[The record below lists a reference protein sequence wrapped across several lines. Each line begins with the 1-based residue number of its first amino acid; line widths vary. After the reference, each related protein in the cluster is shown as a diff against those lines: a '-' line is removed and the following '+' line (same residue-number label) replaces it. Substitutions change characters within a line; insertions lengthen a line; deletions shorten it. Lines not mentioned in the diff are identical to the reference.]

1 MDLIRADYLKKKK
14 NGMQEEIKKLD
25 PLKLSKGTGVLGRIS
40 GQYSFSQIID
50 QAPTYIY
57 YQILKIS

>member
-1 MDLIRADYLKKKK
+1 
-14 NGMQEEIKKLD
+14 MQEEIKKLD